1 MDSSNI
7 LNRAIHRGS
16 LKGQRQFENRRVVF
30 FNIISLFLIFSTL
43 AMVSIASQL
52 SSKLLNIAGVVVFL
66 MLYYGHRY
74 KPNLSVLLF
83 GLFYQVFIII
93 HSSILDVGGQVEYGV
108 FAMTAIVPIL
118 FRGRWA
124 YYFLVTNALIFYYPY
139 VFEDAYDSF
148 FKLSYVLA
156 AAIFFAIRAFRVE
169 NEKYEQQLL
178 EKQSKL
184 EELSKEKN
192 HLIQVVA
199 HDLKSPLNQ
208 IEGWINVIEMTKEDK
223 TKTSSYLSKIVDSVH
238 LMSSM
243 IMRILD
249 VEKIEKGRSIELVP
263 VEIIEILKT
272 VTDQFKVLATYKDLR
287 LDEQFSDNVIW
298 MNGDSHYLQQIF
310 QNVLSN
316 AIKFSPKGKIIKVVA
331 EKSADSVKV
340 KIIDEGP
347 GISSQDQKK
356 LFMKFQK
363 LTAQPTNNEDST
375 GLGLALTK
383 SFVIAMDGTIICESE
398 LGNGAIFT
406 LEFPLGN
413 EPEGT

>member
-1 MDSSNI
+1 
-7 LNRAIHRGS
+7 
-16 LKGQRQFENRRVVF
+16 
-30 FNIISLFLIFSTL
+30 
-43 AMVSIASQL
+43 MVSIASQL

>member
-331 EKSADSVKV
+331 EKSEDSVKV

>member
-1 MDSSNI
+1 
-7 LNRAIHRGS
+7 
-16 LKGQRQFENRRVVF
+16 
-30 FNIISLFLIFSTL
+30 
-43 AMVSIASQL
+43 MVSIASQL

-398 LGNGAIFT
+398 LGNGATFT